1 MKGIKPIGDRVVV
14 TSRGIKEDTGGS
26 VVPEKFL
33 RDSNVCTTE
42 EGITVIIR
50 DMSGFDLGAHK
61 RIVYSNDI
69 IAEIVGDDVVPLG
82 EYVLIRK
89 CIDPE
94 EEIITSLSNNKS
106 QFAEILAVGEKTM
119 LQDDIGMLAYVENIN
134 HGLQK
139 VEETE
144 ADWLLKESSILM
156 VVEPEE

>member
-1 MKGIKPIGDRVVV
+1 MKGINPVGDRVVV
-14 TSRGIKEDTGGS
+14 TSRGIKEDVGG
-26 VVPEKFL
+26 VVIPEKFL
-33 RDSNVCTTE
+33 RDSNICTRE
-42 EGITVIIR
+42 CGEVVIIR
-50 DMSGFDLGAHK
+50 DRSGYELDDHK
-61 RIVYSNDI
+61 RIVESDDI
-69 IAEIVGDDVVPLG
+69 IAEIVDGTIVPLG
-82 EYVLIRK
+82 EYVLVRK

-94 EEIITSLSNNKS
+94 EEIITSVSNNKS

-119 LQDDIGMLAYVENIN
+119 LQDDIGMLACVENIN

>member
-1 MKGIKPIGDRVVV
+1 MIKPIGDRVIV
-14 TSRGIKEDTGGS
+14 TSRGIKEDVGG
-26 VVPEKFL
+26 VVIPEKFL
-33 RDSNVCTTE
+33 RDSNVCTRE
-42 EGITVIIR
+42 CGEVVIIR
-50 DMSGFDLGAHK
+50 DRSGYELPNRQ
-61 RIVYSNDI
+61 RIIENEDV
-69 IAEIVGDDVVPLG
+69 IAKIVDGNVVPLG
-82 EYVLIRK
+82 EYVLVRK

-94 EEIITSLSNNKS
+94 EVIITSVSDNKS
-106 QFAEILAVGEKTM
+106 RFAEILAVGEKTM